1 MKDYQIS
8 KIVIGLSYCKHS
20 ANSLTMITQFLWMSI
35 NEIMMLLCQH
45 RLHKKLNKSLNNNNN
60 GIDTL
65 FLSRTGKSL
74 DTKILL
80 LYVLHFNVWLDNYR
94 YYMITCPSHLIISSH
109 LP

>member
-1 MKDYQIS
+1 
-8 KIVIGLSYCKHS
+8 
-20 ANSLTMITQFLWMSI
+20 MSI

-74 DTKILL
+74 DTKILS
-80 LYVLHFNVWLDNYR
+80 LYVFHFNV
-94 YYMITCPSHLIISSH
+94 
-109 LP
+109 